1 MARIT
6 ALVSDED
13 RDMVSYDNL
22 ATACIE
28 HDVLDRL
35 SEVQTPTLVMGGRF
49 DPICSM
55 MAQNWMMEQLPNAKL
70 EVFENS
76 SHFFLMEES
85 EKAMTTLEAW
95 FEKNAG

>member
-1 MARIT
+1 
-6 ALVSDED
+6 
-13 RDMVSYDNL
+13 
-22 ATACIE
+22 
-28 HDVLDRL
+28 
-35 SEVQTPTLVMGGRF
+35 
-49 DPICSM
+49 